1 MAESSR
7 YYKIDKDVLLEFIY
21 HDQGDGAPYEIEVD
35 DNGSEIKILNTVQ
48 GDSTQTRHLIH
59 ELGSAVV
66 NFDVTL
72 DGDFIAIEQF
82 AARTLLLEAGKT
94 YKFELSALGN
104 EIANFE
110 ITKTNSN
117 IDLGILSGTVLT
129 FEPTVTGDY
138 EYKVDGYT
146 GGSIVVGNVANPLFA
161 TPDEDTGNSIVTGSG
176 TIERYHAVNVNENKY
191 ALLDNVNNFIDSADW
206 SGSNSSDLLASQT
219 QASAN
224 INKIKY
230 DKVRLHLRSGYSFS
244 ARGYEGFLFEV
255 KTDRTNGV
263 ENFLTQT
270 VYLNTSSFEIK
281 NPRPFILSETLYNNF
296 IEIKVP
302 TLVNQEDAAF
312 EDTFYDD
319 GNGESNLDPT
329 SNYNVSFKLIDR
341 VENNTSVDYIYSG
354 EETNFT
360 IAREDEFQDFIVTV
374 QEASDGD
381 YFEIFGEKDNS
392 IGDFSAYIL
401 NRITTS
407 SDDISVIYDIVV
419 NEQIGTSYTETY
431 STSITQTQDFDEP
444 IIFRPVIK
452 NANNS
457 ASFILDITMRI
468 YNQTDNTQI
477 VKRGSLISN
486 NPAKYGKRMMKV
498 NINSTA
504 NLTRVYNTL
513 PDLQATRNTAQVLNA
528 SLPKAQVKYVPAFTE
543 RVDVTVNAMDAIIED
558 GQLTGISNS
567 TGATLNVPPFDNY
580 IKFKISRIE
589 DGMEKAISFSNVK
602 NVKLTFDTGLL
613 FYNITSFK
621 DLDMSQ
627 GELLFKIDKA
637 NAAKVRGLNN
647 KKYYISLDNGSTE
660 TMVYKGDFVAV

>member
-104 EIANFE
+104 EISNFE

>member
-1 MAESSR
+1 MFER
-7 YYKIDKDVLLEFIY
+7 EF
-21 HDQGDGAPYEIEVD
+21 
-35 DNGSEIKILNTVQ
+35 
-48 GDSTQTRHLIH
+48 
-59 ELGSAVV
+59 
-66 NFDVTL
+66 
-72 DGDFIAIEQF
+72 
-82 AARTLLLEAGKT
+82 
-94 YKFELSALGN
+94 
-104 EIANFE
+104 
-110 ITKTNSN
+110 
-117 IDLGILSGTVLT
+117 
-129 FEPTVTGDY
+129 
-138 EYKVDGYT
+138 
-146 GGSIVVGNVANPLFA
+146 
-161 TPDEDTGNSIVTGSG
+161 TPFLKNQDEFWFMDIR
-176 TIERYHAVNVNENKY
+176 I
-191 ALLDNVNNFIDSADW
+191 
-206 SGSNSSDLLASQT
+206 
-219 QASAN
+219 
-224 INKIKY
+224 
-230 DKVRLHLRSGYSFS
+230 
-244 ARGYEGFLFEV
+244 
-255 KTDRTNGV
+255 
-263 ENFLTQT
+263 
-270 VYLNTSSFEIK
+270 
-281 NPRPFILSETLYNNF
+281 NF

-341 VENNTSVDYIYSG
+341 VENNASVDYIYSG

-419 NEQIGTSYTETY
+419 NEQVGTSYTETY
-431 STSITQTQDFDEP
+431 STSITQTQHFDEP

-486 NPAKYGKRMMKV
+486 NPAKYGKKMMKV

-589 DGMEKAISFSNVK
+589 DGMEK
-602 NVKLTFDTGLL
+602 
-613 FYNITSFK
+613 

>member
-104 EIANFE
+104 EISNFE

-129 FEPTVTGDY
+129 FEPTVTGNY

-161 TPDEDTGNSIVTGSG
+161 TPDEDTGNSIITGSG

-341 VENNTSVDYIYSG
+341 VENNASVDYIYSG

-419 NEQIGTSYTETY
+419 NEQVGTSYTETY

-486 NPAKYGKRMMKV
+486 NPAKYGKKMMKV

-621 DLDMSQ
+621 DLELSQ